1 MQFAKIGSVTLHYQL
16 IGAPAG
22 KPVIVFANSLG
33 TDFRIWRDV
42 IVRLAGDFAIVTYD
56 MRGHGLSDSGGAH
69 STMDDHVADLAGL
82 LDMLDTRQV
91 IVCGLSV
98 GGLVAQ
104 GLYAA
109 RPDLVRALVLCDTA
123 HKIGTNELWN
133 GRIEAIRADGI
144 EAIADAILERW
155 FTPAF
160 RAAGNA
166 DFAGYRNMLIRQP
179 VEGYV
184 ATCEAIR
191 DADFTERGGPDRGS
205 GHLHRRRPGRLD
217 AARSRPV
224 DGKAHPGL
232 PLRGR
237 QGCRPHTLC
246 RAAGSADGNHPR
258 LRGGDRLGAHKRPI
272 RGCPGRCSSA

>member
-1 MQFAKIGSVTLHYQL
+1 MQFAKIGDINVHYQL

-56 MRGHGLSDSGGAH
+56 MRGHGLSDSGGPH
-69 STMDDHVADLAGL
+69 SSMDDHVADLAGL
-82 LDMLDTRQV
+82 LDMLDTRQT

-123 HKIGTNELWN
+123 HKIGTDDLWN
-133 GRIEAIRADGI
+133 ARIAALRDKGIASIADG
-144 EAIADAILERW
+144 ILERW

-160 RAAGNA
+160 RAQGNA
-166 DFAGYRNMLIRQP
+166 AFAGYRNMLVRQSA
-179 VEGYV
+179 EGYI

-191 DADFTERGGPDRGS
+191 DADFTEQ
-205 GHLHRRRPGRLD
+205 
-217 AARSRPV
+217 AARIAVPAICIV
-224 DGKAHPGL
+224 GDQDGSTPPDLVLSTAKLIPGCRYEVIKDAGHIPCVEQPEALTEIMRAFVSGL
-232 PLRGR
+232 PMADS
-237 QGCRPHTLC
+237 P
-246 RAAGSADGNHPR
+246 AAP
-258 LRGGDRLGAHKRPI
+258 
-272 RGCPGRCSSA
+272 